1 MLAVEEQN
9 VKYSSEIKRLL
20 HMLKKFEKYDPEDKT
35 L

>member
-9 VKYSSEIKRLL
+9 TKYSSEIKRLL
-20 HMLKKFEKYDPEDKT
+20 QMLEKFENSSPEDKT